1 MYEWKELILES
12 LYFLNRYL
20 KTLGW
25 LEVYIEWP
33 ILHEMHCLLFSLTKN
48 VQGSSK
54 HVKINISNCLADAPR
69 YPRNHLILNKNYAD
83 TGMKHFILQKLMAR
97 DMDSTY
103 RYILDY
109 FFTCNN
115 RCRYTLGWLNRIF
128 CSSIPYRSR
137 LRTIMEKIWMKV
149 VNFHIKPGCMWGIE
163 GETRTDILTK
173 ACKFSNFF
181 IELACLGSDVC
192 GQGDT
197 IIASFLWGSACY
209 ESKKIK
215 KPSRKLVP
223 YSTYTGEKW

>member
-1 MYEWKELILES
+1 MYEWIELILES
-12 LYFLNRYL
+12 LYFLNKYL

-33 ILHEMHCLLFSLTKN
+33 ILHEVHCLLFSLTKN

-69 YPRNHLILNKNYAD
+69 YPPQSSNIE
-83 TGMKHFILQKLMAR
+83 QKLC
-97 DMDSTY
+97 TY
-103 RYILDY
+103 RNETFHSPKVNSQRHGQDLQIYIGLLLHLQQQMRIY
-109 FFTCNN
+109 A
-115 RCRYTLGWLNRIF
+115 WLAQQNILLEHSVSL
-128 CSSIPYRSR
+128 SSKSHNGEN
-137 LRTIMEKIWMKV
+137 LNV

-197 IIASFLWGSACY
+197 IIASFRWGSACY
-209 ESKKIK
+209 ESKKIRN
-215 KPSRKLVP
+215 PSRKLVP
-223 YSTYTGEKW
+223 YSSYTGEKW